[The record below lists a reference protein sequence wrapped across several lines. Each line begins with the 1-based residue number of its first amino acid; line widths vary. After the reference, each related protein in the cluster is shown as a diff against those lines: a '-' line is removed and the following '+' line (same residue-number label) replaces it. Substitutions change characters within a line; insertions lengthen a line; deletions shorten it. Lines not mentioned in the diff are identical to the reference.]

1 MGRKE
6 RRKEFRAI
14 CIYRDAYDM
23 LCRVHEEVLDG
34 MPSRVVMIEWLIDRA
49 AATPPDALRAEWIS
63 WWKAKRETRGPRRL
77 LTYGKR
83 DKNL

>member
-23 LCRVHEEVLDG
+23 LCRMHDEVLDG
-34 MPSRVVMIEWLIDRA
+34 MPSRVVMIEWLIERA
-49 AATPPDALRAEWIS
+49 ASAPPGDLRAEWDA
-63 WWKAKRETRGPRRL
+63 WWKAKRACRGARRL
-77 LTYGKR
+77 LAYGEH
-83 DKNL
+83 L